1 MEKQNGEGFRP
12 KIIKMSLLKGKIK
25 IIDQYI
31 IGKYLGTFIYTLA
44 IFVIIIVVFDLSE
57 KMDDFMKSG
66 LSFWGILSK
75 YYAGSIPF
83 YVNMLSPLINF
94 IAVIFFTAKMADQT
108 EIVPI
113 LSGGVSF
120 NRFLLPYFV
129 SATVIFAA
137 NLGSNLYVLPYTNT
151 LKNSFENTYVKRND
165 PSTKTNIH
173 MKLDDKTYIYIESF
187 DNKTNYG
194 YRFSLDNFN
203 GDVLVK
209 KIVADNIKWDSTKRK
224 WQLSNYS
231 IRKIDGLKESMIYG
245 NGKLK
250 DTILDMRPDDFSA
263 YANVVQNLST
273 SELADKIRKEKVRG
287 TGIMNDLE
295 FEQYKRFLHPL
306 SAYILTLIGVA
317 LSSRKVRGGVGV
329 SLGIGIF
336 ISFAYIV
343 FNQFTQMF
351 STKGGLPPV
360 IAVISPTIAFGLLGI
375 YLLKRAPK

>member
-1 MEKQNGEGFRP
+1 MNF
-12 KIIKMSLLKGKIK
+12 IKGRIK

-31 IGKYLGTFIYTLA
+31 IGKYLGTFFYTLA
-44 IFVIIIVVFDLSE
+44 IFVIIIVVFDISE
-57 KMDDFMKSG
+57 KMDDFIKSG

-120 NRFLLPYFV
+120 NRFLFPYFI
-129 SATVIFAA
+129 SATIIFSA
-137 NLGSNLYVLPYTNT
+137 NLASNLYLLPYTT
-151 LKNSFENTYVKRND
+151 RLKNSFENTYVKRSD
-165 PSTKTNIH
+165 PSTKSNIH
-173 MKLDDKTYIYIESF
+173 MKLDDKTYIYIDNF
-187 DNKTNYG
+187 DNKTNSG
-194 YRFSLDNFN
+194 YRFTLDNFD
-203 GDVLVK
+203 GDKLTK
-209 KIVADNIKWDSTKRK
+209 KIVAENIKWDSLKRK
-224 WQLSNYS
+224 WQLTNYS
-231 IRKIDGLKESMIYG
+231 IRKIDGLKELMVYG

-250 DTILDMRPDDFSA
+250 DTVLDMRPDDFSA
-263 YANVVQNLST
+263 YNNVIQNLT
-273 SELADKIRKEKVRG
+273 TPELADKIKKEKIRG
-287 TGIMNDLE
+287 TGIMNDLQ
-295 FEQYKRFLHPL
+295 FERYKRYLHPL
-306 SAYILTLIGVA
+306 SAYVLTLIGVA

-351 STKGGLPPV
+351 STKGGFPPLV
-360 IAVISPTIAFGLLGI
+360 AVILPTIFFTLLGLF
-375 YLLKRAPK
+375 LLKRAPK